1 MGRAFGEK
9 RISLQL
15 LIHFWLQVAK
25 MLKEIPR
32 GSTFVIRLVEP
43 LKAGFGNLSYL
54 SWSFTPLSYFSFLFL
69 RFFYTGTMCT
79 LD

>member
-1 MGRAFGEK
+1 M
-9 RISLQL
+9 L
-15 LIHFWLQVAK
+15 LLALLETFILLDLPIHFWFQVAK

-43 LKAGFGNLSYL
+43 LKAGFGRFLSYHPFFFFFL
-54 SWSFTPLSYFSFLFL
+54 DLFS
-69 RFFYTGTMCT
+69 TTMHT